1 MGALFVVGW
10 MVGYRVVTS
19 FIVGTIIGLLGCWPF
34 SDCMASS
41 IWISLIAAVA
51 AQQPNLSNRGL

>member
-34 SDCMASS
+34 SHCTADFLG
-41 IWISLIAAVA
+41 ISFLTAVA